1 MRLSRADGGVL
12 PGAYPRRSG
21 PARHGEFVDD
31 WVGELDS
38 AVVRHHDVDIDTLA
52 AQFGSKPGGSLG
64 QPADGGNRRK
74 LGRREQDAHLPIM
87 LARTSLRAMPNRR
100 TLAALSAG
108 RAGHRHGR
116 IGRLS
121 RRRRQRRRSRQ
132 ELACSPRP
140 SFSCTCSTPTS
151 CPATSRVHVAPARDQ
166 ASELICYALIS
177 DRITVAAI
185 ASMQSPGVYTF
196 LPVNKVD
203 PADLTT
209 DAAQPDTTLPQP
221 PEDTTSATTVPS
233 ESLDST
239 DEAILDSMDLA
250 IASTDDLSTMMME
263 DSPITSVDLIAYH
276 EPTSTLQVSVTT
288 DATDAAT
295 RDSVAFYVTDVMAY
309 LWEETEPTRQPDAT
323 IHPRLEVTVDDV
335 IYGSAFDVMVDVADY
350 AITEEEWLEIVTGD
364 AAYRAASR
372 ISRPRRRS
380 TTSRL

>member
-1 MRLSRADGGVL
+1 MGN
-12 PGAYPRRSG
+12 
-21 PARHGEFVDD
+21 
-31 WVGELDS
+31 WVGEFDS
-38 AVVRHHDVDIDTLA
+38 AVVRHHDVDVDPLA
-52 AQFGSKPGGSLG
+52 AQFGNKPGGSLG
-64 QPADGGNRRK
+64 QPADSGNRRK
-74 LGRREQDAHLPIM
+74 LGRRKEDAHLPIM

-100 TLAALSAG
+100 TLAASLLAALAIGTVASTGSAA
-108 RAGHRHGR
+108 AGDSDDDGDKNS
-116 IGRLS
+116 L
-121 RRRRQRRRSRQ
+121 
-132 ELACSPRP
+132 LAEAQFQLHLLNADFVP
-140 SFSCTCSTPTS
+140 SDITCT
-151 CPATSRVHVAPARDQ
+151 RAPARDQ

-185 ASMQSPGVYTF
+185 ASMESPGVYTF

-203 PADLTT
+203 PAELAT

-233 ESLDST
+233 GSLAST

-250 IASTDDLSTMMME
+250 IASTGDLSEMMME

-288 DATDAAT
+288 DATDAAS

-323 IHPRLEVTVDDV
+323 IHPRLEVTVDDE

-350 AITEEEWLEIVTGD
+350 AITEEEWLEIVTGG

-372 ISRPRRRS
+372 ISRSPAKIHDIKAV
-380 TTSRL
+380 SRPFEASAYDVAGVI